1 MKQTHNLYGWAIAFS
16 LLCLTACGGK
26 EKEKTTTDS
35 LNSEISTVSED
46 FDGILSL
53 PAVSFTDTLTIDGKI
68 HQYTIDI
75 SPVDTLPVVINGD
88 GVKYHDNCIRLFV
101 TQAKDT
107 VFDHTFTKE
116 SFAPYIK
123 DINNEQVALVNCRY
137 NINADSPALS
147 FVAYVADPDDNIEVK
162 RNIEIRVLSDG
173 KFSLQL
179 IDDPEM
185 EPVASSN
192 RLNPERYE

>member
-1 MKQTHNLYGWAIAFS
+1 MKQTQNLYGWTIAFS
-16 LLCLTACGGK
+16 LLFLTACGGK
-26 EKEKTTTDS
+26 EKEKTSTDS
-35 LNSEISTVSED
+35 INPEISVVTED
-46 FDGILSL
+46 VEGILSL

-75 SPVDTLPVVINGD
+75 TPVDTLPVVINGD
-88 GVKYHDNCIRLFV
+88 GVKYHDNSIRLTV

-107 VFDHTFTKE
+107 LFDHTFTKQ
-116 SFAPYIK
+116 SFVDYIK
-123 DINNEQVALVNCRY
+123 DIDSEQVALVNCRY

-147 FVAYVADPDDNIEVK
+147 FVAYVADPDDNIEVE

-173 KFSLQL
+173 KYSLQA
-179 IDDPEM
+179 IEDPEM
-185 EPVASSN
+185 EPIDSSN